1 MENKS
6 PKQAYSDDWKTSG
19 YVLTNAVSSGAF
31 MLLFIGLFLNHILEQ
46 PFMSVRPSAIY
57 TGAIISLVFLTI
69 TGFLL
74 AKDIKDY
81 PSFLRRLLNPTHKTP
96 FVNGAY
102 AITIFGILTL
112 LFAISISY
120 NWRVLSIIFIYLT
133 AFSAFSVSLY
143 TSYLLGH
150 HKKKHHWN
158 SFALSVHMLGHSLMA
173 GGAAYSI
180 VDAFYHIGT
189 TWGFYV
195 DMVLQVVILIN
206 LVVNVLEFM
215 LTWQNSHQSDLVK
228 EIISGKFSTLFWLG
242 NVLIGNVI
250 PFLII
255 FFTDL
260 PLLQT
265 VAGLGIIIGI
275 YIIDKIWIDAPKY
288 VNARDRLSVINNS

>member
-1 MENKS
+1 
-6 PKQAYSDDWKTSG
+6 
-19 YVLTNAVSSGAF
+19 
-31 MLLFIGLFLNHILEQ
+31 
-46 PFMSVRPSAIY
+46 
-57 TGAIISLVFLTI
+57 
-69 TGFLL
+69 
-74 AKDIKDY
+74 
-81 PSFLRRLLNPTHKTP
+81 
-96 FVNGAY
+96 
-102 AITIFGILTL
+102 
-112 LFAISISY
+112 
-120 NWRVLSIIFIYLT
+120 
-133 AFSAFSVSLY
+133 
-143 TSYLLGH
+143 
-150 HKKKHHWN
+150 
-158 SFALSVHMLGHSLMA
+158 
-173 GGAAYSI
+173 
-180 VDAFYHIGT
+180 
-189 TWGFYV
+189 
-195 DMVLQVVILIN
+195 MVLQVVILIN